1 MKYNWIRR
9 RWLNYRHG
17 HGLYL
22 YFALSFANFI
32 LIFQRL
38 LIEQVPGLNELFP
51 KLWMFALV
59 FILVYFPVAILVG
72 WFHNR
77 TQMSIEQETYFR
89 QNRFQARI
97 YRMMFDLIDGRLSKD
112 ETENFRRL
120 LKSIE
125 EGKGSSKIDQKKSDL
140 ETDD

>member
-38 LIEQVPGLNELFP
+38 LIEQVPELNELFP

-59 FILVYFPVAILVG
+59 FILVYFPVAVLVG

-89 QNRFQARI
+89 QNPFQARI
-97 YRMMFDLIDGRLSKD
+97 FRMLLDSIDGKLSKD
-112 ETENFRRL
+112 ETENFRAL

-125 EGKGSSKIDQKKSDL
+125 EGKGSTRLKRKKSKS